1 MGRWMTI
8 EAKRSLIQK
17 NTEEPGMTQT
27 ELASWAK
34 RVFRLRKPPARNTVS
49 DILNGASKIMS
60 PSYGKGKR
68 RKPLKLKAPAL
79 EDRLEEWVVSVE
91 QRGLCLNRRAITRKT
106 EQIRED
112 VGGAA
117 VKVKLSV
124 GWLSCFLWRYKLR
137 YRPLHGEAG
146 STDADVVREGRCTR

>member
-34 RVFRLRKPPARNTVS
+34 HVFRLRKPPARKTVS
-49 DILNGASKIMS
+49 DILKGACKIMS

-68 RKPLKLKAPAL
+68 RKLLKVKAPAI

-91 QRGLCLNRRAITRKT
+91 
-106 EQIRED
+106 
-112 VGGAA
+112 
-117 VKVKLSV
+117 
-124 GWLSCFLWRYKLR
+124 
-137 YRPLHGEAG
+137 
-146 STDADVVREGRCTR
+146 